1 MKSTIEKKFKGISS
15 KLIIYV
21 FISTLLFTIP
31 ACKTTQE
38 RQAAKIEKEG
48 ENKKKQAEKDYEKA
62 QKRHMKIQN
71 KKTRK
76 RMKKNKSKMMDE
88 TSVEKRSCWQRFF
101 HRKKEKT
108 CNKVITPGI

>member
-1 MKSTIEKKFKGISS
+1 MNSTIENRFGRMNR
-15 KLIIYV
+15 KLIICIFV
-21 FISTLLFTIP
+21 STLLFTMP

-38 RQAAKIEKEG
+38 KQAAKIEKEG

-62 QKRHMKIQN
+62 QKRHMKIQD

-76 RMKKNKSKMMDE
+76 RMKKNKSKMMDQ